1 MTTWGAV
8 RYSARDLVDAL
19 QAERPAGERLYPTEE
34 QERIIESGPAPLLVV
49 AGAGSGKTHTM
60 TDRVVWLVAN
70 GFVRPEEILGV
81 TFTRKAA
88 GELAQRINAAI
99 SRLAADEHL
108 DVPLDPTDL
117 GRASVSTYHSYANS
131 LVADHGL
138 RIGVEPDARLIGEAQ
153 SFQLASRVV
162 RDFHGDLSFTDAAAT
177 TLVKRLRQLA
187 GDCAEHLVAP
197 GEVKQY
203 LAGLQR
209 EADALPLKKGRANAK
224 TRGIVDMIQM
234 RTVLADMVS
243 AYTELKRAESVMDYG
258 DLVAFAAQI
267 AREIPE
273 VGDVERQRYKVV
285 LLDEFQDTSHA
296 QMELFAGLFGASSGQ
311 GLGHPV
317 TAVGD
322 PNQSIYGFRGASA
335 GQLFSFPQRFQRIDD
350 DGAPHPADTAQL
362 TTAWRNAEHI
372 LDGANAIAAPLL
384 GATTGPTQQIAG
396 LKPRPGAPQGEIRA
410 HWFTDTAT
418 EAARIAEMFAEQVP
432 ADSGRSGA
440 VLCRARAQFVP
451 IAEALDAA
459 GVAYEIIGLSG
470 LLSTPEVVEL
480 KALLNVLADSTRSD
494 ALMRVLTNARW
505 RIGPADLWVLQ
516 ERARDLARHRPGAQR
531 EQAPE
536 DVDSSSLIEA
546 LLSLPKPD
554 WVSRSGR
561 SFSAEGHRRL
571 SLLATELSR
580 LSTQLHL
587 SLPDLIRYVERT
599 TGIGQEILSHPG
611 ASLDSARRNLDAFTE
626 AAEGF
631 AASADP
637 TAGDE
642 LLAFLAWLDTAEE
655 EEDGLNAVP
664 AEPSAGAVQLLTA
677 HASKGLEWDVVVVP
691 GLARKTFP
699 SEKKDLW
706 TKETQGSLP
715 WELRGDAA
723 SLPQWRRDG
732 WDTLNDWAEAAL
744 GRSDKMVEELGPDF
758 TMAVDE
764 HVAKEERRLAYVAYT
779 RAKDLLW
786 ISGAAWKGTSKTQ
799 AEPSAF
805 LTDLQDHPAVT
816 VGTWATEEQIGESNP
831 TAERTLVAAWPYDPL
846 EGPTVLQLRDP
857 AVLDTDGATPL
868 PSRSRSRRAALDAAA
883 QQVRRAQDSQ
893 RTTTEISDPD
903 LAQRVEWL
911 LDRRHAQRGRPDDS
925 AIVLPSHVSTSTFV
939 ELADDAS
946 AVARQLRRPMPR
958 QPKPAARAG
967 TVFHTW
973 IEEHYATIRPGVTG
987 MLDFEDPHLAVD
999 DDVDAALGVTALR
1012 EKFMGSRW
1020 ADTPPT
1026 LVEAAVETVIGGVTL
1041 RGRVDA
1047 IFRTGG
1053 DPKLEFDPEA
1063 QWELVDWKTGQ
1074 VPRTEAELANKGLQL
1089 AVYRLAWS
1097 RLHSIPLEN
1106 ITGRFVYIAHGEE
1119 RTPHHLADEAELER
1133 ILVEALT

>member
-1 MTTWGAV
+1 MSTWGTV

-19 QAERPAGERLYPTEE
+19 QAQRPADERHYPTDE
-34 QERIIESGPAPLLVV
+34 QQRIIESGPEPLLVV

-99 SRLAADEHL
+99 ARLAADEQL
-108 DVPLDPTDL
+108 DVPLDPADI
-117 GRASVSTYHSYANS
+117 GRASVSTYHSYANA

-162 RDFHGDLSFTDAAAT
+162 REFHGDLSFTSARAA

-197 GEVKQY
+197 ERVKEY
-203 LAGLQR
+203 LAGLQA
-209 EADALPLKKGRANAK
+209 EADALPLKRGRGNAK
-224 TRGIVDMIQM
+224 TRGIVEMIQM
-234 RTVLADMVS
+234 RTVLADMVT
-243 AYTELKRAESVMDYG
+243 AYSDLKRAESVMDYG
-258 DLVAFAAQI
+258 DLVAHAARI
-267 AREIPE
+267 ASEIPE
-273 VGDVERQRYKVV
+273 VGIVERQRYKVV

-296 QMELFAGLFGASSGQ
+296 QMELFSGLFGSSSGT
-311 GLGHPV
+311 GIGHPV

-335 GQLFSFPQRFQRIDD
+335 GQLFSFPERFPTLDD
-350 DGAPHPADTAQL
+350 DGARHPAATAQL

-372 LDGANAIAAPLL
+372 LDGANAIAAPLRSA
-384 GATTGPTQQIAG
+384 GTTQQIAE
-396 LKPRPGAPQGEIRA
+396 LKPRLGAPAGEIVA

-418 EAARIAEMFAEQVP
+418 EAARIAEMFAEQLP
-432 ADSGRSGA
+432 ADSGRTGA
-440 VLCRARAQFVP
+440 VLCRARSQFTP

-459 GVAYEIIGLSG
+459 GVPYEIIGLSG
-470 LLSTPEVVEL
+470 LLRTPEVIEL
-480 KALLNVLADSTRSD
+480 NALLNVLADPTRSD
-494 ALMRVLTNARW
+494 SLIRVITNARW
-505 RIGPADLWVLQ
+505 RIGPADIWVLQ
-516 ERARDLARHRPGAQR
+516 EHARGLARNRPGAQR

-546 LLSLPKPD
+546 LLSLPPAN
-554 WVSRSGR
+554 WTSPSGR
-561 SFSAEGHRRL
+561 HFSAEGHRRL
-571 SLLATELSR
+571 TQLGTEITR

-587 SLPDLIRYVERT
+587 PLPELIRYVERS
-599 TGIGQEILSHPG
+599 TGLGQEVLSHPG
-611 ASLDSARRNLDAFTE
+611 STMPTARRNLDAFIE
-626 AAEGF
+626 AAESF

-642 LLAFLAWLDTAEE
+642 LLAFLTWLDVAEE

-664 AEPSAGAVQLLTA
+664 AEPTADAVQLLTA

-715 WELRGDAA
+715 WDLRGDAA

-744 GRSDKMVEELGPDF
+744 GRSEKQVEEHGPDF
-758 TMAVDE
+758 TMAVDA
-764 HVAKEERRLAYVAYT
+764 HVATEERRLAYVAYT

-786 ISGAAWKGTSKTQ
+786 ISGAAWKGTAKTQ
-799 AEPSAF
+799 GEPSVF
-805 LTDLQDHPAVT
+805 LTEMQDHPAVT
-816 VGTWATEEQIGESNP
+816 VGTWATEEEIGESNP
-831 TAERTLVAAWPYDPL
+831 TAERTLAAEWPYDPL
-846 EGPTVLQLRDP
+846 DGPTVLNLQESANLS
-857 AVLDTDGATPL
+857 TDGATDM
-868 PSRSRSRRAALDAAA
+868 PSRLRPRRAGLEAAA
-883 QQVRRAQDSQ
+883 QRVRDAEADLSM
-893 RTTTEISDPD
+893 ISTPD
-903 LAQRVEWL
+903 LAQRVSWV
-911 LDRRHAQRGRPDDS
+911 LDRRHAQRGRPADTS
-925 AIVLPSHVSTSTFV
+925 IVLPSHVSTSTFV
-939 ELADDAS
+939 ELADDPT

-967 TVFHTW
+967 TVFHSW

-999 DDVDAALGVTALR
+999 DDVDAALGVTDLR
-1012 EKFMGSRW
+1012 EKFKATRW
-1020 ADTPPT
+1020 ADTPPA
-1026 LVEAAVETVIGGVTL
+1026 LVEAAVETTVGGITL

-1053 DPKLEFDPEA
+1053 DPSQEFDPDA

-1074 VPRTEAELANKGLQL
+1074 VPRTEDDLQLKGLQL

-1097 RLHSIPLEN
+1097 RLHHIPLEN
-1106 ITGRFVYIAHGEE
+1106 ITGRFVYIAHGVE

-1133 ILVEALT
+1133 ILAEALA